1 MNTILIVDDEPHV
14 IHVIKQ
20 FLARFGYRI
29 ISASNGAQALTVI
42 DKEHPDVLVTDI
54 QMPKM
59 SGQEL
64 CSAIESDPGDYRPLM
79 IIMTSRTDHEL
90 RTWSESFPNAKFM
103 EKPLSLRRLSTYL
116 NDYFSAI
123 QSDG

>member
-29 ISASNGAQALTVI
+29 ISASNGKQALTVI
-42 DKEHPDVLVTDI
+42 DAEHPDVLVTDI

-64 CSAIESDPGDYRPLM
+64 CTAIDAKCGDYKPLM
-79 IIMTSRTDHEL
+79 IIMTSRTDQEL
-90 RTWSESFPNAKFM
+90 RSWSETFPNAKFM

-116 NDYFSAI
+116 NDYFA
-123 QSDG
+123 QLHSDG